1 MTTLTLSAEESAA
14 RSSSKARQSS
24 QAFMAPAVSPP
35 RSDSSIDS
43 ASAGATFT
51 SPEVNPRA
59 PDVQQAGAVS
69 SASPASQVN
78 RSRPASRATLANW
91 TGSLMPYLTAI
102 TLGHRSPSSRMCRAP
117 IRGSRM

>member
-1 MTTLTLSAEESAA
+1 
-14 RSSSKARQSS
+14 
-24 QAFMAPAVSPP
+24 MAPAVSPP

-43 ASAGATFT
+43 DSAGATFT
-51 SPEVNPRA
+51 IPEVNPRA
-59 PDVQQAGAVS
+59 PAVQQAGAVS

-78 RSRPASRATLANW
+78 RSSPASLATQANW